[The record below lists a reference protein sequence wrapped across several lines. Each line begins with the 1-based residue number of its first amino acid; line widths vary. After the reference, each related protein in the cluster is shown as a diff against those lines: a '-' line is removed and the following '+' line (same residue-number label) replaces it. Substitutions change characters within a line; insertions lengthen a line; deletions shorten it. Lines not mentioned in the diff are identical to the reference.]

1 MVGCLKTGRGN
12 KQDPL
17 LPGFRLLGFLETGK
31 GIKQD
36 PIFPVFVVGWVF
48 LKLVRVINKTL
59 FTMFEVVFGCLEPG
73 RGNKQDPLLPGLS
86 LCWFP

>member
-31 GIKQD
+31 GNKQD
-36 PIFPVFVVGWVF
+36 PILPVFEVGWVF
-48 LKLVRVINKTL
+48 LET
-59 FTMFEVVFGCLEPG
+59 GW
-73 RGNKQDPLLPGLS
+73 GNKQDLITSFKGS
-86 LCWFP
+86 R